1 MQRHA
6 LAGIAVSL
14 VALSLAA
21 FAAAGGTPGPSGPGS
36 SVAPGPS
43 VPPGGSFSE
52 GDLRVLLVQRFG
64 PRWYCDPDY
73 YPIAR
78 PSFDEQ
84 QSAIERFPDI
94 QADRP
99 LFDAILAEL
108 GLAGTTTFTDAQKL
122 AIYQAWKP
130 LVSIAL
136 DPVGNGAFHFDY
148 LAQPVGGGQYGVETN
163 GTIDATGTITVTS
176 TASAGPPNC
185 PICLAVGTP
194 IDTPAGSLPI
204 DRVRIGDAVWTL
216 DASGRRVAAVVIA
229 LGSTI
234 APATHEIIRL
244 TLADGRTVRASPG
257 HPLADGRRLGTL
269 RIGDRVGGSV
279 VTGLAWLPYGSGR
292 TYDLVVSGPT
302 GIYLSG
308 GIPLAST
315 IEPAGLARLASSAVR

>member
-14 VALSLAA
+14 VALTLAA
-21 FAAAGGTPGPSGPGS
+21 CAAAGGTPGPSGPGS

-130 LVSIAL
+130 LVTIGL
-136 DPVGNGAFHFDY
+136 DPAGDGRYAFDY
-148 LAQPVGGGQYGVETN
+148 LAMPVGNAQSGTETK
-163 GTIDATGTITVTS
+163 GTIDTTGRVTVTS
-176 TASAGPPNC
+176 SAAAGPPNC
-185 PICLAVGTP
+185 PICLAAGTP
-194 IDTPAGSLPI
+194 IDAPSGTIPV
-204 DRVRIGDAVWTL
+204 DRVRVGDVIWTL
-216 DASGRRVAAVVIA
+216 DAAGRRVAALVTA
-229 LGSTI
+229 TGSTI
-234 APATHEIIRL
+234 APATHRVFRL
-244 TLADGRTVRASPG
+244 TLADGRTVTASPG
-257 HPLADGRRLGTL
+257 HPLADGRLLGSLRLG
-269 RIGDRVGGSV
+269 DVVDGSAV
-279 VTGLAWLPYGSGR
+279 AGLDSRPYGYGR
-292 TYDLVVSGPT
+292 TFDLVVAGPT
-302 GIYLSG
+302 GVYFSD
-308 GIPLAST
+308 GISLGST
-315 IEPAGLARLASSAVR
+315 IR